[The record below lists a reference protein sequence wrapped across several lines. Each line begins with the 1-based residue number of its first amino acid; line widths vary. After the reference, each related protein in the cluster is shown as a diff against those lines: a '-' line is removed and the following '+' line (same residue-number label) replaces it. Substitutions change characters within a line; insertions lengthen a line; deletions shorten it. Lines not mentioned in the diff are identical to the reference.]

1 MSILNGPSDGTWSVF
16 ASKVVRERDDA
27 RYERDEARKELAAAK
42 LRVSDLKHALGIDA
56 QGWFDRFKQAQKEC
70 EIFKSR
76 LDHAEADFDQ
86 AMHYET
92 TRALNT
98 KHERDKTRK
107 KLASLKSQL
116 TSAETARDEAVAL
129 LREIYEAQSQSCVG
143 RDYPA
148 SEATPCGD
156 CIWCRCRKI
165 MA

>member
-1 MSILNGPSDGTWSVF
+1 MSVLDGPSDGTWSVF

-86 AMHYET
+86 EMHYET
-92 TRALNT
+92 ARDLDAER
-98 KHERDKTRK
+98 ERDEAREE
-107 KLASLKSQL
+107 LASLKSRL
-116 TSAETARDEAVAL
+116 ASAERARDEVVAL
-129 LREIYEAQSQSCVG
+129 LREIYDAQAQSCAG
-143 RDYPA
+143 RDYSG
-148 SEATPCGD
+148 SEATPCVE
-156 CIWCRCRKI
+156 CMWCRCRKI